1 MKTKLL
7 NVLTAVILSVSFT
20 GFVNA
25 DVTFDFPNGLL
36 FSQSNPTQQVGTF
49 TLTSG
54 GTPLTGITDIQAF
67 QIAGTTNI
75 AIEGRGGD
83 FNSDPT
89 ISLQVN
95 LTDPAFSIQSF
106 NVASTE
112 TVDGLPPEDQGFAAG
127 FNIGNGL
134 GNNAADLGLSFNV
147 DGIFTTPNTGS
158 GEFVFDSVNSD
169 IQADGALAA
178 GQIAAADTLTS
189 GNHADD
195 TFLFVPDSPIT
206 SGAPFEVT
214 VTSFDNNSIAG
225 EAFRFDLNIVAAAVP
240 EPSSLAILG
249 LGGIAFLVR
258 RKR

>member
-20 GFVNA
+20 GFANA
-25 DVTFDFPNGLL
+25 DVTFDFSNGFL
-36 FSQSNPTQQVGTF
+36 FSQNNPTQQVGTF

-54 GTPLTGITDIQAF
+54 GTPLTGTTPIQAF

-112 TVDGLPPEDQGFAAG
+112 TVAGLPPANLG
-127 FNIGNGL
+127 FNIGNGA

-147 DGIFTTPNTGS
+147 DGIFTTPNAGV

-169 IQADGALAA
+169 ILADGALAA
-178 GQIAAADTLTS
+178 GQIAAADALTS

-195 TFLFVPDSPIT
+195 TFLFVSDSPIAN
-206 SGAPFEVT
+206 GAPFEVT
-214 VTSFDNNSIAG
+214 ITSFDNNTISG
-225 EAFRFDLNIVAAAVP
+225 EAFRFDVNIVAAVP

>member
-20 GFVNA
+20 GFANA
-25 DVTFDFPNGLL
+25 DVTFDFPTGVL
-36 FSQSNPTQQVGTF
+36 FSESNPTQQVGTF

-54 GTPLTGITDIQAF
+54 GTSLTGTSPIQAF

-75 AIEGRGGD
+75 AIQGNGGD

-106 NVASTE
+106 NIASTE
-112 TVDGLPPEDQGFAAG
+112 TVNGQPPAALG
-127 FNIGNGL
+127 FNIGNG
-134 GNNAADLGLSFNV
+134 GGANAADLGLSFNV
-147 DGIFTTPNTGS
+147 DGIFTTPNAGL

-169 IQADGALAA
+169 ILADGALVA

-214 VTSFDNNSIAG
+214 VTSFDNNTIAG
-225 EAFRFDLNIVAAAVP
+225 EAFRFDLNIVAAAAAAVP